1 MEVLQM
7 MRNRK
12 RTKLVV
18 GLAVGVVAVAV
29 AGIAIAAWA
38 VTGSGTGYAKA
49 GSSSALTLSDATAST
64 SADLYPGVTGAVKLK
79 VSNPNPFPVRITAV
93 AGNGAITS
101 DKGAACDAATGVTF
115 SNQSGQTLDLLANE
129 TNHVFTLATAVSM
142 SNASDNSCQGAVFS
156 IPVSVT
162 ATSNAS

>member
-1 MEVLQM
+1 
-7 MRNRK
+7 MRFNFSKK
-12 RTKLVV
+12 RIIVTAVITV
-18 GLAVGVVAVAV
+18 AFVAVGV
-29 AGIAIAAWA
+29 GIAAWS

-49 GSSSALTLSDATAST
+49 STSSALTLSDASAST
-64 SADLYPGVTGAVKLK
+64 SSDLYPGASGTVKLK

-93 AGNGAITS
+93 SGNGTITS

-115 SNQSGQTLDLLANE
+115 VNQSGLTLDLAANAS
-129 TNHVFTLATAVSM
+129 NQVLTLAAGSVTM

-162 ATSNAS
+162 AASNA

>member
-1 MEVLQM
+1 
-7 MRNRK
+7 MRFKVSKK
-12 RTKLVV
+12 RIIVAAVLVV
-18 GLAVGVVAVAV
+18 AFVAVGV
-29 AGIAIAAWA
+29 GIAAWS

-49 GSSSALTLSDATAST
+49 STSSALTLSDASAST
-64 SADLYPGVTGAVKLK
+64 STDLYPGASGTVKLR

-93 AGNGAITS
+93 SGTGTITS

-115 SNQSGQTLDLLANE
+115 VNQSGLTLDLAANA
-129 TNHVFTLATAVSM
+129 TNQVLTLASGAVTM

-162 ATSNAS
+162 AASNA

>member
-1 MEVLQM
+1 M
-7 MRNRK
+7 
-12 RTKLVV
+12 RTKLSKKRIIVAGV
-18 GLAVGVVAVAV
+18 LVLAFVAVGV
-29 AGIAIAAWA
+29 GIAAWS

-49 GSSSALTLSDATAST
+49 STSAALTLSDASAST
-64 SADLYPGVTGAVKLK
+64 TADLFPGASGTVKLR

-93 AGNGAITS
+93 AGTGAITS

-115 SNQSGQTLDLLANE
+115 VDQTGLTLDLAANA
-129 TNHVFTLATAVSM
+129 TNQVLTLASGSVTM

-162 ATSNAS
+162 AASNA